1 MIVLHA
7 SFPIDP
13 SKRDEALELID
24 SLVEASNREDGMVE
38 YRATADV
45 QDENTIRFFERYED
59 EAAFRHH
66 SQTDHFQAFEERLPD
81 LLAGQPA
88 VHRFDVSEATELE
101 V

>member
-7 SFPIDP
+7 SFPIDR
-13 SKRDEALELID
+13 SKRDEALELIEG
-24 SLVEASNREDGMVE
+24 LVEASNREEGMVE
-38 YRATADV
+38 YRAAADV

-59 EAAFRHH
+59 EAAFKHH
-66 SQTDHFQAFEERLPD
+66 TQTDHFQAFEARLPE

-88 VHRFDVSEATELE
+88 VHRFDVNEATELD